1 MNSRYLRALFGSF
14 LVALIAATSWSQVE
28 VGPDQH
34 YLLLATTRT
43 STMQESCRRVPLARA
58 PGRSCSRINSTSFAQ
73 AAALGFRIV
82 VGSPTSADEMVILLE
97 RVATPPDIYSYEL
110 LATSNTSTMQ
120 EELDEATSR
129 GFRLLPSTMISKSS
143 MWGSDELVVVLERSP
158 GEVLRYEYRLLATNR
173 TATLQAEVTQAR
185 AEGFEIHGLVS
196 RGEHVVIMGR
206 EADR

>member
-1 MNSRYLRALFGSF
+1 MKPQYLRVLFGSV
-14 LVALIAATSWSQVE
+14 LVALIATTSWSQVE
-28 VGPDQH
+28 VEPDQH

-43 STMQESCRRVPLARA
+43 STMQEEL
-58 PGRSCSRINSTSFAQ
+58 NE

-82 VGSPTSADEMVILLE
+82 VGSPTSADEMVLLLE
-97 RVATPPDIYSYEL
+97 RVATPPDVYRYQL
-110 LATSNTSTMQ
+110 LATSNTRTMQ
-120 EELDEATSR
+120 EELDEAASR

-173 TATLQAEVTQAR
+173 TATLQTEVTQAR
-185 AEGFEIHGLVS
+185 AEGFDIHGLVS
-196 RGEHVVIMGR
+196 RGEHIVIMGR